1 MEGRRFVKGLLSKAE
16 SLLSKIVSSLW
27 DGAES
32 DSIPK
37 AKPFHCCWRVPSAYG
52 NEPIPYQ
59 LTFSDGGRSRDPLP
73 SFETHDH
80 LCPLPALACRGIY
93 FFRTGTEVMPWLVHT
108 RKIRA
113 LSSLSAS
120 KGGGSLKS
128 RQLISKCPGYISSAC
143 TYAFTCWQALATSSQ
158 GWLFWID
165 CKAILQLKNTMCQD
179 RLQKHR
185 RAALNILQSWQYNRI
200 TKDPPSSPSE
210 TQLRFLCSSQ

>member
-1 MEGRRFVKGLLSKAE
+1 MQRHLFFQERNG
-16 SLLSKIVSSLW
+16 
-27 DGAES
+27 
-32 DSIPK
+32 
-37 AKPFHCCWRVPSAYG
+37 G
-52 NEPIPYQ
+52 NAMTCPHKENQGPI
-59 LTFSDGGRSRDPLP
+59 F
-73 SFETHDH
+73 
-80 LCPLPALACRGIY
+80 
-93 FFRTGTEVMPWLVHT
+93 
-108 RKIRA
+108 A
-113 LSSLSAS
+113 LSF
-120 KGGGSLKS
+120 KRGGSLKS